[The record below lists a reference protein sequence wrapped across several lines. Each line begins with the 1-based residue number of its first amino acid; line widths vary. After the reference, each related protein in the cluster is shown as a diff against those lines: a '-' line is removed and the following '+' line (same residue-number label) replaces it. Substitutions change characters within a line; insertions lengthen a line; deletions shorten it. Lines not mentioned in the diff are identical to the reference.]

1 MGLRSGVSLGTPVF
15 SRLLAAIYGP
25 KSGDRKTQAPE
36 VAAVAV
42 PPAPMTKARAD
53 RLFDAGEHAA
63 ARAAYEQL
71 IGTAATPGLL
81 VNRGYCEL
89 ALGEIDTAQL
99 SFQAALSHSPQFAPA
114 WVGLGDAA
122 AQKNRH
128 AEALRCYDSALDLN
142 GALLIARNNR
152 AQSLLALGRMEEA
165 WRENETRLAL
175 PNAATLYPHRPALPR
190 WDGTDGKRVLVHW
203 EQGFGDIIQHL
214 RFLPAMAAHSRG
226 CVFECPPPLLA
237 LMRRMPGAPA
247 LIEAGNQ
254 PPQTADFDCHAP
266 LLSLPFLLGM
276 SAKTLPHSPYLAA
289 DAARVTALRAG
300 WKADGKHL
308 VGIAWR
314 ASTFDPRR
322 SLALAQLLEAFTL
335 LAGSVRLVS
344 LQKDISADEGALLLQ
359 HGGIEAGSGFGSFD
373 DTATAL
379 AALDTIV
386 CVDTAVAHL
395 AGALARTTLLLLNE
409 PAAVRWML
417 DRNDSP
423 WYPSVRL
430 LRKGGDTPWPQLLD
444 KAAQMLAPP
453 QQPPAGRA

>member
-1 MGLRSGVSLGTPVF
+1 ML
-15 SRLLAAIYGP
+15 SRLLAAIYRP
-25 KSGDRKTQAPE
+25 ESGDQKTQAQE
-36 VAAVAV
+36 SSATAAD
-42 PPAPMTKARAD
+42 PAPMTKARANL
-53 RLFDAGEHAA
+53 LFDAGEHAA

-71 IGTAATPGLL
+71 IGTTATPGLL

-128 AEALRCYDSALDLN
+128 TEALRCYDSALDLN

-165 WRENETRLAL
+165 WRENETRFTLS
-175 PNAATLYPHRPALPR
+175 NAATLYPHRLALPS
-190 WDGTDGKRVLVHW
+190 WDGTAGKRLLVHW

-214 RFLPAMAAHSRG
+214 RFLPAVAARSRA
-226 CVFECPPPLLA
+226 CAFECPPPLMA
-237 LMRRMPGAPA
+237 LVRRMPGAPA
-247 LIEAGNQ
+247 LIEADNQ
-254 PPQTADFDCHAP
+254 PPNPDGFDCHAP
-266 LLSLPFLLGM
+266 LLSLPFLLGI

-289 DAARVTALRAG
+289 DAVRAPALRAG
-300 WKADGKHL
+300 WKTDSKHL

-322 SLALAQLLEAFTL
+322 SLALAQLLEAVAP

-344 LQKDISADEGALLLQ
+344 LQKDISAQEAALLSQ
-359 HGGIEAGSGFGSFD
+359 HGGIDAGSGFGSFD

-379 AALDTIV
+379 AALDTVV

-417 DRNDSP
+417 NRDDSP
-423 WYPSVRL
+423 WYPSMRL
-430 LRKGGDTPWPQLLD
+430 LRKGGDTPWPQLLE
-444 KAAQMLAPP
+444 KAAQMLATPLQTP
-453 QQPPAGRA
+453 EGRA

>member
-1 MGLRSGVSLGTPVF
+1 ML
-15 SRLLAAIYGP
+15 SRLLAAIYRP
-25 KSGDRKTQAPE
+25 ESGDRKMQAQ
-36 VAAVAV
+36 ASSATTADS
-42 PPAPMTKARAD
+42 APMTKARANL
-53 RLFDAGEHAA
+53 LFDAGEHAA

-99 SFQAALSHSPQFAPA
+99 SFQAALSHSPQLAPA

-128 AEALRCYDSALDLN
+128 TEALRCYDSALDLK
-142 GALLIARNNR
+142 GTLLIARNNR

-165 WRENETRLAL
+165 WRENETRFAL
-175 PNAATLYPHRPALPR
+175 PNAATLYPHRLALPC
-190 WDGTDGKRVLVHW
+190 WDGKTERRVLVHW

-214 RFLPAMAAHSRG
+214 RFLPAMAARSRA
-226 CVFECPPPLLA
+226 CAFECPPPLMA
-237 LMRRMPGAPA
+237 LVRRMPGAPA
-247 LIEAGNQ
+247 LIEADNQ
-254 PPQTADFDCHAP
+254 PPNPDRFDCHAP
-266 LLSLPFLLGM
+266 LLSLPFLLGIQ
-276 SAKTLPHSPYLAA
+276 AKTLPHSPYLAA
-289 DAARVTALRAG
+289 DAVRAPALRAG
-300 WKADGKHL
+300 WKTDGKHL

-322 SLALAQLLEAFTL
+322 SLALAQLLEAFAP

-344 LQKDISADEGALLLQ
+344 LQKDISAEESALLLQ
-359 HGGIEAGSGFGSFD
+359 HGGIDAGSGFGSFD

-379 AALDTIV
+379 AALDTLV
-386 CVDTAVAHL
+386 CVDTAVPHL

-417 DRNDSP
+417 NRDDSP
-423 WYPSVRL
+423 WYPSMRL
-430 LRKGGDTPWPQLLD
+430 LRKGGDTHWPQLLE
-444 KAAQMLAPP
+444 KAAQMLARPLQTP
-453 QQPPAGRA
+453 EGRA

>member
-1 MGLRSGVSLGTPVF
+1 MF
-15 SRLLAAIYGP
+15 SRLLAAIYGS
-25 KSGDRKTQAPE
+25 KSGDRNTPAPG
-36 VAAVAV
+36 AAATAAN
-42 PPAPMTKARAD
+42 PGPMTKARAD

-71 IGTAATPGLL
+71 IGGAATPGLL

-89 ALGEIDTAQL
+89 ALGEIDAAQP
-99 SFQAALSHSPQFAPA
+99 SFQAALALAPQFAPA
-114 WVGLGDAA
+114 WVGQGDAA
-122 AQKNRH
+122 AQRNRH

-142 GALLIARNNR
+142 GTLLIARNNR

-165 WRENETRLAL
+165 WRENEARFAL
-175 PNAATLYPHRPALPR
+175 PNATTLYPHRLGLPR
-190 WDGTDGKRVLVHW
+190 WVGTAGKRVLVHW
-203 EQGFGDIIQHL
+203 EQGYGDIIQHL
-214 RFLPAMAAHSRG
+214 RFLPTVAARSRA
-226 CVFECPPPLLA
+226 CAFECPPPLMA
-237 LMRRMPGAPA
+237 LVRRMPGAPA
-247 LIEAGNQ
+247 LIEAGNE
-254 PPQTADFDCHAP
+254 PPSPDGFDCHAA
-266 LLSLPFLLGM
+266 LLSLPFLLGTP
-276 SAKTLPHSPYLAA
+276 AKTLPHAPYLAA
-289 DAARVTALRAG
+289 DAACALALRTD
-300 WKADGKHL
+300 WKTDGKHL

-314 ASTFDPRR
+314 ASAFDPRR
-322 SLALAQLLEAFTL
+322 SLALAQLLDAFGP

-344 LQKDISADEGALLLQ
+344 LQKDISAQEGALLLQ
-359 HGGIEAGSGFGSFD
+359 HGGIDAGSGFGSFD

-430 LRKGGDTPWPQLLD
+430 LRKGGDAPWPLLLE

-453 QQPPAGRA
+453 RHAGAGAS

>member
-1 MGLRSGVSLGTPVF
+1 MF
-15 SRLLAAIYGP
+15 SRLLAAIYRP
-25 KSGDRKTQAPE
+25 ENGDRKTQAQE
-36 VAAVAV
+36 SSATTADS
-42 PPAPMTKARAD
+42 APMTKARAD
-53 RLFDAGEHAA
+53 LLFDAGEHAA
-63 ARAAYEQL
+63 ARAAYGQL

-128 AEALRCYDSALDLN
+128 TEALPCYDSALDLK
-142 GALLIARNNR
+142 GTLLIARNNR

-165 WRENETRLAL
+165 WRENETRFAL
-175 PNAATLYPHRPALPR
+175 PNAATLYPHRLALPR
-190 WDGTDGKRVLVHW
+190 WDGKTGKRLLVHW

-214 RFLPAMAAHSRG
+214 RFLPAVAARSRA
-226 CVFECPPPLLA
+226 CAFECPPPLMA
-237 LMRRMPGAPA
+237 LVRRMPGAPA

-254 PPQTADFDCHAP
+254 PPNPDGFDCHAP
-266 LLSLPFLLGM
+266 LLSLPFLLGI

-289 DAARVTALRAG
+289 DAVRAPALRAG
-300 WKADGKHL
+300 WKTDGKHL

-322 SLALAQLLEAFTL
+322 SLALAQLLDAFAP
-335 LAGSVRLVS
+335 LAGGARLVS
-344 LQKDISADEGALLLQ
+344 LQKDISAEEGALLSQ
-359 HGGIEAGSGFGSFD
+359 HGGIDAGSGFGSFD
-373 DTATAL
+373 DSATAL
-379 AALDTIV
+379 AALDTLV

-395 AGALARTTLLLLNE
+395 SGALARTTLLLLNE

-417 DRNDSP
+417 NRDDSP
-423 WYPSVRL
+423 WYPSMRL
-430 LRKGGDTPWPQLLD
+430 LRKGGDTPWPQLLE
-444 KAAQMLAPP
+444 KAAQMLASP
-453 QQPPAGRA
+453 QQTPEGRA